1 MTSPDEDRQRA
12 ALAQAIKRA
21 RQELPAQ
28 LELIELQ
35 AQLAR
40 ARYLALIKQGFNPD
54 EALSLCT
61 LAIAI

>member
-1 MTSPDEDRQRA
+1 MSTHDEDRQRA

-54 EALSLCT
+54 EALRLCT
-61 LAIAI
+61 QAIAV